1 MCIRDRVV
9 TTPTNVDTPVTLIFP
24 PILALFSIPTPPS
37 TTRAPLSFVDESV
50 TSAITTDTPLLYVQ
64 SAPVTCILSVPFSSY
79 SIFASLLSPK
89 VRNVSSGIITSPEP
103 LGDMNKSPSV
113 FVVESTFAS
122 NLKLSTFHYLPFYF
136 DQR

>member
-1 MCIRDRVV
+1 M
-9 TTPTNVDTPVTLIFP
+9 NVETPVTPKFP
-24 PILALFSIPTPPS
+24 PILTLFSIPTPPS

-50 TSAITTDTPLLYVQ
+50 VCAYVQ
-64 SAPVTCILSVPFSSY
+64 STPLTLTLSVPFSSY
-79 SIFASLLSPK
+79 SIFPSLLSPK

-122 NLKLSTFHYLPFYF
+122 NLKLSTFHWSTFWF
-136 DQR
+136 